1 MTIMTKFWIFIF
13 YENNTIKAIPTQH
26 NKYSAESRF
35 YLSVESFEKDFGDI
49 ENICNKRKSK
59 NDH

>member
-1 MTIMTKFWIFIF
+1 MRTIRTDFWTFIF

-35 YLSVESFEKDFGDI
+35 YLSVESFEKDFGNI
-49 ENICNKRKSK
+49 ENIGN
-59 NDH
+59 